1 MKQSGGKG
9 GTFGVAKRLT
19 GERTKKTTK
28 TKESQGQAL
37 KQKTYALGESA
48 DQLRGS
54 PWDQSL
60 ARDEYGNLL
69 DPRIHSKIPRG
80 DIHSG

>member
-1 MKQSGGKG
+1 VKQSGGKG

-19 GERTKKTTK
+19 GERAKKTNK
-28 TKESQGQAL
+28 TKDSQGHAL
-37 KQKTYALGESA
+37 KQKTFALGESA

-60 ARDEYGNLL
+60 ARDEYGNLI
-69 DPRIHSKIPRG
+69 DPRVQSKIPRS